1 MRVRALCVSL
11 AVLFAAA
18 PAWAQSDEQRAAAR
32 ELATDGVRAFDDG
45 RFDDAV
51 DRFTRAEEII
61 HAPPHLLFLARA
73 QAKLGRLVRAHET
86 YVKIARESL
95 PDGAPKAFYEAQTA
109 AEEEEKLLAP
119 RLAHLTIAV
128 TGSAQAPVVTMDG
141 VVVPSA
147 LVGVAHPVDPG
158 KHVFEVH
165 SAAAKSAPIERA
177 IAEGETATVALAL
190 DDVEPVTTPTVA
202 SEHLPH
208 DAPPSRGGPP
218 VAAWAALGVGA
229 VGLIVGTV
237 FVVDNH
243 ANRNDATALCPG
255 GVCPTAKRA
264 DVQAL
269 DDKAD
274 RAATIAWIGYGVG
287 VAGVGVGA
295 ALWILSRSNG
305 ERAPARASASIYAG
319 PSSIGLQGSF

>member
-1 MRVRALCVSL
+1 MRVQVSVSL
-11 AVLFAAA
+11 AVLLAVA

-86 YVKIARESL
+86 YVRIAREAL

-119 RLAHLTIAV
+119 RLAHLTITV
-128 TGSAQAPVVTMDG
+128 TGSAQAPVVTMDD

-147 LVGVAHPVDPG
+147 LVGVAHSVDPG

-165 SAAAKSAPIERA
+165 SATAKSAPIERA
-177 IAEGETATVALAL
+177 IAEGETTTVALAL
-190 DDVEPVTTPTVA
+190 DDAAALPA
-202 SEHLPH
+202 STEAEHLPH
-208 DAPPSRGGPP
+208 DAPPQRGGPP

-229 VGLIVGTV
+229 VGLVVGTV
-237 FVVDNH
+237 FVIDNH

-255 GVCPTAKRA
+255 GVCPTSKRVE
-264 DVQAL
+264 VQAL

-274 RAATIAWIGYGVG
+274 RAATIAWIGYGVA

-295 ALWILSRSNG
+295 ALWILSRSNA
-305 ERAPARASASIYAG
+305 EHAPARASASFYAG
-319 PSSIGLQGSF
+319 PSSIGLRGRF